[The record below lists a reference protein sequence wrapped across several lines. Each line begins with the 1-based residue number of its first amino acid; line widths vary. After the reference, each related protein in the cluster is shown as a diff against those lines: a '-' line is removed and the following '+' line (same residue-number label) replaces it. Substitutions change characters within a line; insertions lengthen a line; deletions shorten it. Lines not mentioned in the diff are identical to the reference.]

1 MISHDVCVI
10 YIYTH
15 IYIFLNRHAFRW
27 CLDHPFDRGISCCWR
42 SVGPFVF
49 SFWRRGELGRP
60 GKWNSWAAS
69 LQFPMG
75 NREIIIQIFHSQ
87 IELPSRTQSGY
98 VTTALNDF
106 NKWYTIGPA
115 VGLIKDL
122 SSLVAARWRWL
133 LWVDFNYG
141 FLRFGVVM
149 VCACWLARVTTQVSP
164 ICSDPHFWD
173 CYIFCLCLW
182 CIPIDLE
189 PVIVF
194 QITISIRMLPSIK
207 TDRDPCS
214 LQGRAGSGRLGRCK
228 RHATGWIG
236 VWQR

>member
-1 MISHDVCVI
+1 MMFVFYI
-10 YIYTH
+10 YIY
-15 IYIFLNRHAFRW
+15 IIFINIFLNRHAFRW

-98 VTTALNDF
+98 DTTALNDF

-122 SSLVAARWRWL
+122 SSLSCGTLALAAMGRFQL
-133 LWVDFNYG
+133 LISEIWCCHG
-141 FLRFGVVM
+141 
-149 VCACWLARVTTQVSP
+149 
-164 ICSDPHFWD
+164 
-173 CYIFCLCLW
+173 LCLLVGTSSNPSLPNMFW
-182 CIPIDLE
+182 SSFLGLLYILFVFVVGVIPLT
-189 PVIVF
+189 PLTLSRSSFSNHNFHQNVA
-194 QITISIRMLPSIK
+194 L
-207 TDRDPCS
+207 
-214 LQGRAGSGRLGRCK
+214 
-228 RHATGWIG
+228 H
-236 VWQR
+236 